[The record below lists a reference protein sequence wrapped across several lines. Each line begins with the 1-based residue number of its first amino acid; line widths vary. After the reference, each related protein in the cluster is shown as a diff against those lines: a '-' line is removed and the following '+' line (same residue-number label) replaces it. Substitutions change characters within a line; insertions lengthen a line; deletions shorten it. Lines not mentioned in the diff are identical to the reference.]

1 MDVVGVRIV
10 GETDNNHSYFGGIAP
25 EVETVTLAHNA
36 LEFNIKL
43 RFRFISILFIIIFV
57 FHASA

>member
-1 MDVVGVRIV
+1 MDIVGSRIV

-36 LEFNIKL
+36 SEFNIKL
-43 RFRFISILFIIIFV
+43 RFRFSILFIIIFV

>member
-43 RFRFISILFIIIFV
+43 SFRFSILFIIIFV

>member
-43 RFRFISILFIIIFV
+43 RFRFSILFIIIFV